1 MLHYSDIFK
10 ISNYKIKMDK
20 ISKIR
25 EVNDKIT
32 ELKILLEDF
41 MNLHQA
47 KKSKIRNLEKEI
59 KGMKQNISLYLD
71 ELESLIDQK

>member
-1 MLHYSDIFK
+1 
-10 ISNYKIKMDK
+10 MDK